1 MKANETKFETL
12 PTPVPALESGA
23 MIRKG
28 KTGAAREDGMT
39 DQIAAELRTFGSKI
53 IPISAESCAGSTKAA
68 RSPGVAQGPKVAV
81 ALLPSGL
88 PPTERAENAA
98 GPDGGSPID

>member
-39 DQIAAELRTFGSKI
+39 DQIAAELRAFGSKI
-53 IPISAESCAGSTKAA
+53 VSDPAVLRWLYEGGPHPAG
-68 RSPGVAQGPKVAV
+68 
-81 ALLPSGL
+81 
-88 PPTERAENAA
+88 
-98 GPDGGSPID
+98 